1 MKPLGITSKLTFLFA
16 AVFTVMLGGLYIAT
30 YYLLANELETSL
42 NQELMDRAAGLK
54 GYIDF
59 ENDLPVL
66 SFDSNDA
73 EESLFVASAS
83 RYFQIYDL
91 AGGALVYQSRELGL
105 MGMQFSPNE
114 LLQINR
120 GPALMDIQTDQGPLR
135 FYNDHAVSP
144 SGKSYVLQI
153 GMSLQSKQVALDRF
167 VRLTIWLI
175 PFGLFV
181 AGTSGWFMARS
192 VLKPVQNIVRAAKLI
207 EVSHLNQRIPL
218 QGSGDEL
225 DQLALTFNETFA
237 RLEHAVGEMKQFTG
251 SIAHE
256 LRTPLTALRGEA
268 EIALLHGRT
277 PEDYRRVLSS
287 QLEEFQKL
295 SRLIDQLLTLARAEA
310 GEFHLERTD
319 VSMDLLLKYI
329 VETLTLL
336 ADEKGVALKLDS
348 PSATVV
354 RGDKEWLERALLN
367 LLDNAIKYTPAGG
380 RVTVRTESQA
390 SGVRIDIED
399 TGTGISPEALPH
411 IFDRFYREDP
421 ARDKSVEGVGLG
433 LSLVKWIVEEHG
445 GTIEAAS
452 IPGDGSRFTI
462 LLPRD

>member
-1 MKPLGITSKLTFLFA
+1 MKQFGVTPKLTFLFA
-16 AVFTVMLGGLYIAT
+16 AIFTVMLSGLYIAT
-30 YYLLANELETSL
+30 YYLLANELETNL
-42 NQELMDRAAGLK
+42 NQELLDRAAGLK

-59 ENDLPVL
+59 ADDLPVL
-66 SFDSNDA
+66 TFDSSDA
-73 EESLFVASAS
+73 EESLFVTTAT

-91 AGGALVYQSRELGL
+91 STGELVHQSQELSL

-114 LLQINR
+114 IPPFSG
-120 GPALMDIQTDQGPLR
+120 GPTMADIQTDQGPLR
-135 FYNDHAVSP
+135 FYNDHVVSP
-144 SGKSYVLQI
+144 SGKTYMLQV

-167 VRLTIWLI
+167 IRLTVWLI
-175 PFGLFV
+175 PFGLVV
-181 AGTSGWFMARS
+181 AGTSGWFMARR
-192 VLKPVQNIVRAAKLI
+192 VLKPVQNIARTAKLI

-218 QGSGDEL
+218 LGSGDEF
-225 DQLALTFNETFA
+225 DQLAMTFNETFA

-268 EIALLHGRT
+268 EIALLHGQS
-277 PEDYRRVLSS
+277 PEDFRRVLSS

-295 SRLIDQLLTLARAEA
+295 TRLIDQLLTLARAEA
-310 GEFHLERTD
+310 GEFHLER
-319 VSMDLLLKYI
+319 VHVPIHPLLKYI

-336 ADEKGVALKLDS
+336 ADEKGVALVLESS
-348 PSATVV
+348 PGIIL

-380 RVTVRTESQA
+380 SVTVRTAKEQ
-390 SGVRIDIED
+390 SGIRIEIVD
-399 TGTGISPEALPH
+399 TGTGIPPEALPH
-411 IFDRFYREDP
+411 IFERFYRADP

-445 GTIEAAS
+445 GTIEATS

-462 LLPRD
+462 LLPQD

>member
-1 MKPLGITSKLTFLFA
+1 MKPFGVTPKLTFLFA

-30 YYLLANELETSL
+30 YYLLDNELETYL
-42 NQELMDRAAGLK
+42 NQELLDRTAGLK

-59 ENDLPVL
+59 EDEQPVL
-66 SFDSNDA
+66 MFDSNDA
-73 EESLFVASAS
+73 EESLFVTTST

-91 AGGALVYQSRELGL
+91 MTGALVYQSKELGL
-105 MGMQFSPNE
+105 MGMRFNPDE
-114 LLQINR
+114 ILEING
-120 GPALMDIQTDQGPLR
+120 GPTLTDVQTDLGPLR
-135 FYNDHAVSP
+135 FYNDHVVSP
-144 SGKSYVLQI
+144 SGKTYMLQV

-167 VRLTIWLI
+167 IRLTVWLI
-175 PFGLFV
+175 PFGLIV
-181 AGTSGWFMARS
+181 AGTSGWFMARR
-192 VLKPVQNIVRAAKLI
+192 VLKPVQNIARAAKLI

-218 QGSGDEL
+218 LGSGDEF

-268 EIALLHGRT
+268 EIALLHGQS
-277 PEDYRRVLSS
+277 PEDFRRVLTS

-295 SRLIDQLLTLARAEA
+295 TRLIDQLLTLARAEA
-310 GEFHLERTD
+310 GEFHLERLQ
-319 VSMDLLLKYI
+319 VSMDPLLKYI

-336 ADEKGVALKLDS
+336 ADEKGVALVLESS
-348 PSATVV
+348 PGIVV

-380 RVTVRTESQA
+380 RVTVRTAQEQ
-390 SGVRIDIED
+390 SGIQIEIVD
-399 TGTGISPEALPH
+399 TGTGIPPEALPH
-411 IFDRFYREDP
+411 IFERFYRADP

-452 IPGDGSRFTI
+452 IPGDGARFTI
-462 LLPRD
+462 VLPQD